1 MSAIVIS
8 KSPPFDNPTSGV
20 TFNEFIKGGYRGS
33 KSQVD
38 LVAAPPRS
46 ALWDLAGEDPSLD
59 LRFSEL
65 RSLRDA
71 VTGKQL
77 VDFSRVGGATRVNEQ
92 GIIETIYE
100 NLIPWS
106 QEFSN
111 SAWAKNSSVLT
122 ADTLTAPDG
131 TITADTLTAGV
142 DTADT
147 WHGVLTPSYT
157 FVSGTTYTMS
167 VHVKAGTSEGFMFVV
182 PSGIFGSGA
191 ARFDLTTGTLLAASG
206 GVTGN
211 VEDVGGGWYRLS
223 ATATALAN
231 GAGQYQLRE
240 GPDGDTFF
248 YTSDGTGFIYIWG
261 AHLNRGSSPF
271 PYYATTTERFYG
283 ERFDHDP
290 TTGESLG
297 LLVEEQRTNLLRRSE
312 DFLSTWVPGAGVT
325 VTADSSQGSPLA
337 SGQVFRIDYSSESLN
352 FTQGVTGVS
361 DLTYTLS
368 IYVKGTAGK
377 TIRLSSANMTGATN
391 FTLTGGWQ
399 RISITGTSSATN
411 INFGLSTFGG
421 VTARTIYA
429 TAAQLEAGAFPTSY
443 IPTTDA
449 AATRAADVATIT
461 GTNFSS
467 WYRQD
472 EGTVFA
478 DVTVLSTTKNNQ
490 TISIDDGT
498 SANRIEL
505 RLVGGATN
513 IRHDMVAGGVVQHNG
528 VIAVGSGLR
537 RVAALGYKSA
547 DTRLQ
552 SGSTGQTFLGPTV
565 PAANQIRLNYASF
578 SNGEL
583 NGTIRRLVYWGQRLP
598 NNALQ
603 AITQ

>member
-1 MSAIVIS
+1 VAIAVPHLKPI
-8 KSPPFDNPTSGV
+8 V
-20 TFNEFIKGGYRGS
+20 
-33 KSQVD
+33 
-38 LVAAPPRS
+38 APPRW
-46 ALWDLAGEDPSLD
+46 AKDDLWRKAQLVPSLD
-59 LRFSEL
+59 LNF
-65 RSLRDA
+65 A
-71 VTGKQL
+71 ATKNL
-77 VDFSRVGGATRVNEQ
+77 VDATTGAELVTFTRA
-92 GIIETIYE
+92 
-100 NLIPWS
+100 S
-106 QEFSN
+106 
-111 SAWAKNSSVLT
+111 
-122 ADTLTAPDG
+122 
-131 TITADTLTAGV
+131 
-142 DTADT
+142 
-147 WHGVLTPSYT
+147 
-157 FVSGTTYTMS
+157 SGTYVDS
-167 VHVKAGTSEGFMFVV
+167 QGV
-182 PSGIFGSGA
+182 IQIA
-191 ARFDLTTGTLLAASG
+191 AND
-206 GVTGN
+206 
-211 VEDVGGGWYRLS
+211 E
-223 ATATALAN
+223 
-231 GAGQYQLRE
+231 
-240 GPDGDTFF
+240 P
-248 YTSDGTGFIYIWG
+248 
-261 AHLNRGSSPF
+261 
-271 PYYATTTERFYG
+271 
-283 ERFDHDP
+283 RFDHDP

-361 DLTYTLS
+361 GLTYTLS
-368 IYVKGTAGK
+368 IYIKGTAGK

-443 IPTTDA
+443 IPTTDD

-565 PAANQIRLNYASF
+565 PAVNQIRLNYASF

-598 NNALQ
+598 NNVLQ